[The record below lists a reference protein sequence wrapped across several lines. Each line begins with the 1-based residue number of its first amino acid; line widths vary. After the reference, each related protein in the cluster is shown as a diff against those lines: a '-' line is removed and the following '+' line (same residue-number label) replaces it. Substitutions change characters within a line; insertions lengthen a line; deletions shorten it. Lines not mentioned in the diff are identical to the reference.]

1 MKRLGITILI
11 LLWVSLLISQR
22 KEILIPFAETAEFNI
37 LKSWN
42 FEDQETGYFS
52 KSELVSYFNNVLT
65 TYSAPV
71 DIVEDVINEQS
82 TNAMRMTHWANDVW
96 HGHTS
101 VVPAGGPYDE
111 LYLSYN
117 WKFGEDF
124 NSTHG
129 GKLPGMESHPRDMEQ
144 NPDCPRDGYGFICKI
159 NFSEANKIF
168 TYHYD
173 RTDHN
178 WTGCPWSNVEYMY
191 HPVYFNNGT
200 WYNIT
205 QRIVINTFTNGVG
218 NSDGIFEVWVD
229 GMLVYQITDLRLLLS
244 ETPDIR
250 ANGFSISSFYGGSGF
265 TYTPQNECYTY
276 IDNVKVYIPTDD
288 PVRGHNLH
296 DPDHI
301 LETPD
306 EIIDRRVYAD
316 ELITESGE
324 LHNSEWGVSY
334 SSCIDEAYLIDAGEG
349 NSVIFN
355 LDFYQIGSGDYLF
368 FYDGNT
374 SDSELIKVI
383 KGYSYGDKVT
393 IESSG
398 RYLFVRM
405 SVDTDGGASGFK
417 GQVILPDGP
426 TTPDIESPS
435 VPTGLQASN
444 INVRSMDLS
453 WNASVDNKA
462 VTGYRVY
469 VNGSLEGSTTTTS
482 YSLTQLN
489 AETSYDLTVSAFD
502 AASNMSPQSPPV
514 TATTLKADVEAPSVP
529 TGLQVTGVSG
539 NSISLTWNPSSD
551 NVAVSGYKIFVD
563 GNPNGTSSNTT
574 YSATGL
580 SGNTDYSL
588 TVSAFD
594 VVPNESAP
602 SEAVPGTTSAPD
614 NEAPT
619 VPTGIVAISIT
630 SSSISLIWDSSSDN
644 VGVAGYNVYANG
656 LLKGRPTDNQYIITP
671 LNPGITYNIAIS
683 AYDAANNVSARSVE
697 ISVQTVNPDNTLDPT
712 MPEVRTLDV
721 KKSTSSVSTKSELT
735 ALGHTEL
742 QDYGILYSKE
752 RDKLEFGTV
761 VYGDP
766 EKDSVAHKERV
777 REDLQLF
784 YDFSE
789 GRGNQILNNAEGAD
803 PFNLTINKPLN
814 TYWLPGQGLKISGNT
829 MIYGEE
835 APSYLYSEFSSSNEI
850 TLEAWLIPASL
861 NQAGPVRILTLSS
874 GNDSRAFSLMQEGN
888 VSDFEYVVRLNTS
901 TTDDNGLPEI
911 STDHNFFSLGL
922 HHVVYTRNKQGEEY
936 IYVNSNEVYKG
947 ERLGNIGLWSD
958 NNIFALANEVNQE
971 REWNGTFYLVAVY
984 SKAFDYLDVRKNYE
998 AGFGLVH
1005 FTANLESLETNT
1017 SYYMSPFVRTDQGIV
1032 YGEVEQFMIQNVLH
1046 FGSDDSLDM
1055 AVVPNPSDGRF
1066 ILSFKDNTNEEGNAI
1081 LRIADMSGQI
1091 IYMDEI
1097 NLGSE
1102 LTSFEKDYDLS
1113 AIMRSG
1119 IYTVM
1124 LILGSRSKAQK
1135 LVIYGH

>member
-1 MKRLGITILI
+1 
-11 LLWVSLLISQR
+11 
-22 KEILIPFAETAEFNI
+22 
-37 LKSWN
+37 
-42 FEDQETGYFS
+42 
-52 KSELVSYFNNVLT
+52 
-65 TYSAPV
+65 
-71 DIVEDVINEQS
+71 
-82 TNAMRMTHWANDVW
+82 
-96 HGHTS
+96 
-101 VVPAGGPYDE
+101 
-111 LYLSYN
+111 
-117 WKFGEDF
+117 
-124 NSTHG
+124 
-129 GKLPGMESHPRDMEQ
+129 
-144 NPDCPRDGYGFICKI
+144 
-159 NFSEANKIF
+159 
-168 TYHYD
+168 
-173 RTDHN
+173 
-178 WTGCPWSNVEYMY
+178 
-191 HPVYFNNGT
+191 
-200 WYNIT
+200 
-205 QRIVINTFTNGVG
+205 
-218 NSDGIFEVWVD
+218 
-229 GMLVYQITDLRLLLS
+229 
-244 ETPDIR
+244 
-250 ANGFSISSFYGGSGF
+250 
-265 TYTPQNECYTY
+265 
-276 IDNVKVYIPTDD
+276 
-288 PVRGHNLH
+288 
-296 DPDHI
+296 
-301 LETPD
+301 
-306 EIIDRRVYAD
+306 
-316 ELITESGE
+316 
-324 LHNSEWGVSY
+324 
-334 SSCIDEAYLIDAGEG
+334 
-349 NSVIFN
+349 
-355 LDFYQIGSGDYLF
+355 
-368 FYDGNT
+368 
-374 SDSELIKVI
+374 
-383 KGYSYGDKVT
+383 
-393 IESSG
+393 
-398 RYLFVRM
+398 
-405 SVDTDGGASGFK
+405 
-417 GQVILPDGP
+417 
-426 TTPDIESPS
+426 
-435 VPTGLQASN
+435 
-444 INVRSMDLS
+444 MDLS

-502 AASNMSPQSPPV
+502 AASNVSPQSPPV

-539 NSISLTWNPSSD
+539 NSISLTWDPSSD

-619 VPTGIVAISIT
+619 VPTGVVAVSIT
-630 SSSISLIWDSSSDN
+630 SSSISLIWDSSTDN

-683 AYDAANNVSARSVE
+683 AYDDANNVSARSVE

-712 MPEVRTLDV
+712 MPEVRTLEV
-721 KKSTSSVSTKSELT
+721 KKSTSSVSTKSELN

-777 REDLQLF
+777 MGDLQLF

-835 APSYLYSEFSSSNEI
+835 APSHLYSEFSSSNEI

-861 NQAGPVRILTLSS
+861 NQSGPVRILTLSS

-888 VSDFEYVVRLNTS
+888 VSDFEYVVRLSTS

-922 HHVVYTRNKQGEEY
+922 HHVVYTRNKQGKEY

-947 ERLGNIGLWSD
+947 ERLGNIGLWAD

-1046 FGSDDSLDM
+1046 FGGEDSLDM

-1113 AIMRSG
+1113 TIMRSG

-1135 LVIYGH
+1135 LVIYSH